1 MICAVIPINRS
12 DFTFESSFSSIV
24 RTYELFRP
32 KKYVIIHA
40 KFNSVHLEKLKYLFE
55 ELKGKEIEIEMV
67 STESI
72 SDFNSF
78 KKIIDEKTKE
88 CEKVYLVP
96 TSGANIMAVFLALL
110 SKENQRYQL
119 VNYIFSFGPW
129 TRFYYPFVPRDLEV
143 AYTLEGK
150 VTDKPSLDLNLEHY
164 LEKNEFV
171 RNIQMF
177 ALKINK
183 KFDTC
188 NEMSLNV
195 NGVDILKTWSV
206 DYDETRKLLNKHVFS
221 DANVSEALLKLSG
234 AYDILIGGKKIEEVS
249 YGRTVVIDTNLIYF
263 GIHTHEIRD
272 LAIPYCADDEILR
285 SVNKKDNPISY
296 IIFYVYQSLLQR
308 SKIIPSELTICDVAI
323 PKIQPDLIKGAL
335 VITNDKNAFER
346 WKELSLSS
354 YAEVKYA
361 ELDKNSKRKS
371 FAEVTSVIF
380 NMASLLKLMH
390 EKIPRSYKNS
400 MLKLDIVEIC
410 CNKKWCIDVLSAD
423 KSNVQKT
430 SSL

>member
-1 MICAVIPINRS
+1 MICTVIPINRS

-32 KKYVIIHA
+32 EKYVIIHA

-55 ELKGKEIEIEMV
+55 KLKEKGKKIEMV

-78 KKIIDEKTKE
+78 KNIIDEKTKE

-96 TSGANIMAVFLALL
+96 TSGANIIAVFLALL

-129 TRFYYPFVPRDLEV
+129 THFYYPFVPRDLEV

-150 VTDKPSLDLNLEHY
+150 ITNKPSLDLNLDPY
-164 LEKNEFV
+164 LERNEFV

-183 KFDTC
+183 KFDSC
-188 NEMSLNV
+188 REMSLKV
-195 NGVDILKTWSV
+195 NGVDILRTWSV
-206 DYDETRKLLNKHVFS
+206 NYHETVKLLNKHVFS
-221 DANVSEALLKLSG
+221 NEDVSEALLKLSG
-234 AYDILIGGKKIEEVS
+234 AYDILVEGKKLEEVS

-296 IIFYVYQSLLQR
+296 IIFYVYQALLQR
-308 SKIIPSELTICDVAI
+308 SKIIPSKLTICDVAI
-323 PKIQPDLIKGAL
+323 PKIEPDLIKGAL

-346 WKELSLSS
+346 WKELSLRS
-354 YAEVKYA
+354 YAEVEYA
-361 ELDKNSKRKS
+361 ELDKSNRRNS

-380 NMASLLKLMH
+380 NMVSLLKLMH
-390 EKIPRSYKNS
+390 EKIPQSYKNS

-410 CNKKWCIDVLSAD
+410 CNKTWCIDVLKAN
-423 KSNVQKT
+423 KSDDQKT
-430 SSL
+430 T